1 MARIFFSQYKKG
13 REGLELFD
21 GTVLEHARKLG
32 IEMASECGGLGKCGR
47 CIIRIEK
54 GKQCLNQKTDLEKK
68 HPLGEGERLACQ
80 ARVTKPEANI
90 YVFIKTFG
98 KYSILS
104 ESMETR
110 VEVEPFVHRKDNR
123 VLHHSGK
130 DLGKYEGKIL
140 GLAIDVGTTTL
151 VMQVVDLEDGKTIS
165 TLSRMNPQISYG
177 NDVISRIGHTMAH
190 EHGLEELKKVVIKV
204 INDSLEEMENEK
216 NEIRKSIYD
225 AVVVG
230 NSTMHSIFF
239 DQDVRSLG
247 VIPFEPGSCNSISK
261 EAHDVGLAINPKGN
275 VYGPPLIGGHAGA
288 DALADILACGM
299 HRDNGAVMVIDIGTN
314 GEVVV
319 GNKDRMMTASCAS
332 GGAFEGATV
341 KCGVGA
347 IEGAIK
353 SVWIN
358 EGKVDYET
366 IGGKPAVGVCGSGL
380 IDLLAEL
387 LRSGIMSK
395 EARIENEFF
404 VNEEISISQDDIYQL
419 ITAKANLRLDQDL
432 LMSYYG
438 VGLGEIE
445 KIYLS
450 GAFANFISVESAI
463 SIGLLPGAAEK
474 VVKIGNGAL
483 AGAREMLLSRK
494 MRTEAEKIVEKTKHV
509 KPNEREPDFPYM
521 MAEKMYFT

>member
-1 MARIFFSQYKKG
+1 MAKIFFPQYRKG
-13 REGLELFD
+13 REGIEIFD
-21 GTVLEHARKLG
+21 GNILEHTHKLG
-32 IEMASECGGLGKCGR
+32 IEIASECGGLGKCGR

-54 GKQCLNQKTDLEKK
+54 GVECLNQKTELEKK
-68 HPLGEGERLACQ
+68 HPLGKEERLACQ
-80 ARVTKPEANI
+80 AKVIKPEADI
-90 YVFIKTFG
+90 SVFIKVTG

-110 VEVEPFVHRKDNR
+110 VEVEPFVYRKGNR
-123 VLHHSGK
+123 VVHSSGE

-151 VMQVVDLEDGKTIS
+151 VMQVVDLEDGRTIG

-177 NDVISRIGHTMAH
+177 NDVISRIGHTMVH
-190 EHGLEELKKVVIKV
+190 SHGLEELRGIIVKAV
-204 INDSLEEMENEK
+204 NDSLVEMEKEEG
-216 NEIRKSIYD
+216 EIKKFIYD
-225 AVVVG
+225 VVVVG
-230 NSTMHSIFF
+230 NSTMRSIFF
-239 DQDVRSLG
+239 NQDVRSLG
-247 VIPFEPGSCNSISK
+247 VIPFEPGSRKSVSK
-261 EAHDVGLAINPKGN
+261 KADDVGLAINPEGN

-288 DALADILACGM
+288 DALADILASGM
-299 HRDNGAVMVIDIGTN
+299 HGDNGVVMVIDIGTN
-314 GEVVV
+314 GEVIV
-319 GNKDRMMTASCAS
+319 GNRDRIMTASCAS
-332 GGAFEGATV
+332 GGAFEGASV

-353 SVWIN
+353 TVRIT
-358 EGKVDYET
+358 EGRVDYET

-395 EARIENEFF
+395 EARIESEFF
-404 VNEEISISQDDIYQL
+404 ISEGLSITQEDIYQL

-432 LMSYYG
+432 LMGYFG

-445 KIYLS
+445 KIYLA
-450 GAFANFISVESAI
+450 GAFANFINVESGI
-463 SIGLLPGAAEK
+463 SIGLLPDAGEK

-483 AGAREMLLSRK
+483 AGAREMVLSRK
-494 MRTEAEKIVEKTKHV
+494 MRTEAEEIVGKIEHI

-521 MAEKMYFT
+521 MAEKMYF